1 VFDHSKTGIE
11 AGAERA
17 CRFIAEEAPRL
28 GASVGLLDLESYPSV
43 NVPPE
48 VGYDPENDRSA
59 AVRYLPLTR
68 EALRLEAVRFNRLM
82 AAAMFRRLRESL
94 PRFELGWYNIPRTI
108 GWYEREPGRVALQ
121 VDRTYAEAYPAVIA
135 PFAAFTG
142 PGSQMILSPAMA
154 RDLTA
159 GRLEPDALIDWK
171 VESCRTFKERLG
183 PAVNLVTTI
192 WPRWFVVGSPDP
204 GPAYP
209 GGDAVVPPGFM
220 TRLCGRLLDEAGVSG
235 FMCWRASTDDDHE
248 ATDPGFQRRLS
259 DRWAEVAVVANARP
273 DFRAVNLS
281 SPSPA

>member
-1 VFDHSKTGIE
+1 MLFYQPQGAFRGPTEGLLEARAKATPILYLPPARNAVRIDGRTVFDHSKTGIE

-48 VGYDPENDRSA
+48 VGYDPEDDRSA

-121 VDRTYAEAYPAVIA
+121 VDRTYAEAYP
-135 PFAAFTG
+135 
-142 PGSQMILSPAMA
+142 
-154 RDLTA
+154 
-159 GRLEPDALIDWK
+159 
-171 VESCRTFKERLG
+171 
-183 PAVNLVTTI
+183 
-192 WPRWFVVGSPDP
+192 
-204 GPAYP
+204 
-209 GGDAVVPPGFM
+209 GGD
-220 TRLCGRLLDEAGVSG
+220 
-235 FMCWRASTDDDHE
+235 
-248 ATDPGFQRRLS
+248 
-259 DRWAEVAVVANARP
+259 
-273 DFRAVNLS
+273 RAVRGLHRV
-281 SPSPA
+281 PARR